1 MCDSSAKLQRHR
13 EHYFMTAAELNE
25 IVDQRLSDP
34 SVAGRLVCNL
44 RSSEL
49 VQQHHHDARTFAVR
63 WQDCGDFWRCT
74 ITDADAPARRV
85 AQIDLH
91 ENATVRADVF
101 EPCRVTVS
109 PEEGFLCL
117 TRYRIG

>member
-1 MCDSSAKLQRHR
+1 
-13 EHYFMTAAELNE
+13 MTTQELNE

-34 SVAGRLVCNL
+34 SVLGRLVCNL
-44 RSSEL
+44 RSSDEL
-49 VQQHHHDARTFAVR
+49 HQRHNDPRQFSVR

-74 ITDADAPARRV
+74 VTDSENPSRRL
-85 AQIDLH
+85 AQVDLH
-91 ENATVRADVF
+91 ENPTVRADVF

-117 TRYRIG
+117 TRYKPAN

>member
-1 MCDSSAKLQRHR
+1 
-13 EHYFMTAAELNE
+13 MTTQELNE

-34 SVAGRLVCNL
+34 SVLGRLVSNL
-44 RSSEL
+44 RSSDDI
-49 VQQHHHDARTFAVR
+49 QQRHNDVRTFVVR

-74 ITDADAPARRV
+74 VTDADAPARRL

-91 ENATVRADVF
+91 ENSTVRADVF

-117 TRYRIG
+117 TRYRLG

>member
-1 MCDSSAKLQRHR
+1 
-13 EHYFMTAAELNE
+13 MTDIELNE

-34 SVAGRLVCNL
+34 SVAGRLVSNL
-44 RSSEL
+44 RSEEGI
-49 VQQHHHDARTFAVR
+49 QQRHHDHRTFAVR

-74 ITDADAPARRV
+74 ITDADSPAQRL

-91 ENATVRADVF
+91 ENSTVRADVF

>member
-1 MCDSSAKLQRHR
+1 
-13 EHYFMTAAELNE
+13 MTAQELNE

-34 SVAGRLVCNL
+34 SVLGRLVCNL
-44 RSSEL
+44 RSSDEIH
-49 VQQHHHDARTFAVR
+49 QRHNDPRKFAVR

-74 ITDADAPARRV
+74 VTDADAPALRL

-101 EPCRVTVS
+101 EPCRVTIS

-117 TRYRIG
+117 TRYRVS

>member
-1 MCDSSAKLQRHR
+1 
-13 EHYFMTAAELNE
+13 MTAQELHE

-34 SVAGRLVCNL
+34 SVHGRLVCNL
-44 RSSEL
+44 RSSEE
-49 VQQHHHDARTFAVR
+49 VHQRHHDGRTFAVR

-74 ITDADAPARRV
+74 ITDADAPDLRL

-91 ENATVRADVF
+91 ENSTVRADVF

-117 TRYRIG
+117 TRYRAG

>member
-1 MCDSSAKLQRHR
+1 
-13 EHYFMTAAELNE
+13 MTAAELNE

-74 ITDADAPARRV
+74 VTDAESPTQRL
-85 AQIDLH
+85 AQVDLH
-91 ENATVRADVF
+91 ENSTVRADVF

>member
-1 MCDSSAKLQRHR
+1 
-13 EHYFMTAAELNE
+13 MTAQELTE
-25 IVDQRLSDP
+25 IADQRLSDP
-34 SVAGRLVCNL
+34 SVMGRLVSNL
-44 RSSEL
+44 RSNEDIH
-49 VQQHHHDARTFAVR
+49 QRHNDARNFVVR

-74 ITDADAPARRV
+74 ITDAENPARRV

-109 PEEGFLCL
+109 PEEGFFCL
-117 TRYRIG
+117 TRYK

>member
-1 MCDSSAKLQRHR
+1 
-13 EHYFMTAAELNE
+13 MTAQELSE
-25 IVDQRLSDP
+25 IVQQRLSDP
-34 SVAGRLVCNL
+34 SVVGRLVSNL

-49 VQQHHHDARTFAVR
+49 VLQNHHDARQFAVR

-74 ITDADAPARRV
+74 ITDADSPAMRV

-91 ENATVRADVF
+91 ENSTVRADVF

-117 TRYRIG
+117 TRYKTR